1 MVHRKVS
8 QEGSTEGESRGGD
21 RGGAR
26 GFLRAEKWAA
36 TRRTEA
42 EAPTTGKHKP
52 STKVKEG
59 ALSDEGGGKQNQD
72 KHKEGADDDG
82 SSPRRKKATCA
93 KVYYFAKWISV
104 CLPLF
109 PLRDNTE
116 FREVAAH
123 KREAT
128 APRRVV
134 PRGRRRTT
142 PRR

>member
-8 QEGSTEGESRGGD
+8 QEGSTERESHGAD

-36 TRRTEA
+36 PRRTEA
-42 EAPTTGKHKP
+42 EAPTLAKHKP

-59 ALSDEGGGKQNQD
+59 FVAGRGGGNQNQG

-82 SSPRRKKATCA
+82 SRAPTEKSNLRESLPFREVEPR
-93 KVYYFAKWISV
+93 V
-104 CLPLF
+104 F
-109 PLRDNTE
+109 PFFSTSRQCE

-123 KREAT
+123 KREGT